1 MIKAVTFDLGNTLL
15 RQDNI
20 DWKKLEKAGFLN
32 HISVFSKQNLK
43 YPTLKEWS
51 GLYEKLVKD
60 FEKTA
65 GKYHHEIPAEKIFQI
80 LHEYFNIPAS
90 ISTATLLSIFF
101 IPLMNARLLMDHV
114 RDVLQELKDAN
125 IRCGVISNTAVPGNL
140 AREVLERLD
149 ILDYFDFTLY
159 SSDCIFAKPHSMM
172 FEMASAKWNLKPSQ
186 ILHVGDQLDKD
197 VAGARSAGLRTVWVN
212 HDRKKIKTG
221 KIKPDREI
229 FSLDELPAILK
240 KIR

>member
-1 MIKAVTFDLGNTLL
+1 
-15 RQDNI
+15 
-20 DWKKLEKAGFLN
+20 
-32 HISVFSKQNLK
+32 
-43 YPTLKEWS
+43 
-51 GLYEKLVKD
+51 
-60 FEKTA
+60 
-65 GKYHHEIPAEKIFQI
+65 
-80 LHEYFNIPAS
+80 
-90 ISTATLLSIFF
+90 
-101 IPLMNARLLMDHV
+101 
-114 RDVLQELKDAN
+114 
-125 IRCGVISNTAVPGNL
+125 
-140 AREVLERLD
+140 
-149 ILDYFDFTLY
+149 
-159 SSDCIFAKPHSMM
+159 M